1 MQLKKS
7 LGLFQLTVYGVGTI
21 IGSGIYSV
29 LGPAAQDAGQSI
41 WVSFIL
47 AAVVAS
53 FSAFSYAELATA
65 LPNAGAEHNFLRN
78 AFPKFPAIAFLVG
91 MFIAIHG
98 AATIAT
104 VALTFASYFK
114 EIVQTNEAIVA
125 LILIAVLSIL
135 NTMGIKRATWVNV
148 GFTVAQVS
156 GLLILAV
163 AAFTASGFSDRLVD
177 TMSAPINWNGAIQA
191 TGIIFFIYT
200 GYEHLASLSEEAK
213 NPEKDLW
220 KAFLLALVITT
231 IVYLMIVFAVL
242 TLVETDSI
250 KQSGRALAIAG
261 NARAPFLGHLI
272 AIAALLAT
280 ANATLSGSIS
290 VSRLLFG
297 VSRAG
302 DLPRPLSQKVTSRGS
317 PWLAIVVVLFGAG
330 AFVLLG
336 EIKQVASLSSLGAL
350 LVFAAINA
358 AVIVLRFL
366 KPNLKR
372 PFKIKGTI
380 AGVPVIPVLG
390 VVASLALATR
400 YDGMIYIWF
409 VVGVALASLGY
420 FVRHAR
426 KGTIS

>member
-7 LGLFQLTVYGVGTI
+7 LSLFQLTVYGVGTI

-41 WVSFIL
+41 WLSFIL

-104 VALTFASYFK
+104 VALTFASYLK
-114 EIVQTNEAIVA
+114 EIVQANEV
-125 LILIAVLSIL
+125 LIALVLIVVLSVVNIAGL
-135 NTMGIKRATWVNV
+135 KRAAWVNV
-148 GFTVAQVS
+148 GFTIAQVS

-163 AAFTASGFSDRLVD
+163 AAFTTAGITERLTQVV
-177 TMSAPINWNGAIQA
+177 SAPVDWGGAIKA

-220 KAFLLALVITT
+220 KAFLIALFLTT
-231 IVYLMIVFAVL
+231 FVYLMIVFAVL
-242 TLVETDSI
+242 TLIEPDVV
-250 KQSGRALAIAG
+250 KQSSRALAVAG
-261 NARAPFLGHLI
+261 TARAPILGHLI

-302 DLPRPLSQKVTSRGS
+302 DLPKPLFEKVTPKGS
-317 PWLAIVVVLFGAG
+317 PWLAIIVVILATG

-350 LVFAAINA
+350 LVFTAINF
-358 AVIVLRFL
+358 AVIFLRFL
-366 KPNLKR
+366 KPDLKR
-372 PFKIKGTI
+372 PFRIRGAI
-380 AGVPVIPVLG
+380 AGVPILPALG
-390 VVASLALATR
+390 VLTSLALATR
-400 YDGMIYIWF
+400 YDGMIYVWF
-409 VVGVALASLGY
+409 AVGVMVASLGY
-420 FVRHAR
+420 LLSRSR
-426 KGTIS
+426 KAFNK